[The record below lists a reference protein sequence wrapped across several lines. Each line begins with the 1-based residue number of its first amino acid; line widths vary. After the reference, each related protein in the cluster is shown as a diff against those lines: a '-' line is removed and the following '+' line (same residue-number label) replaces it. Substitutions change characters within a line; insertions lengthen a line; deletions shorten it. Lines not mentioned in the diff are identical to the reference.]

1 MHEYKIVK
9 EMLVNNSLPISEGKL
24 DNQKQSVFSRKLI
37 IDKKL
42 LWNLL
47 IDLQRMRKTLNLKKS
62 FYIFHIS
69 YDGKPKE
76 MAKWHEKVEVRV
88 TQTFR

>member
-1 MHEYKIVK
+1 
-9 EMLVNNSLPISEGKL
+9 MLVNNSLPISEGKL

-42 LWNLL
+42 LLNLL